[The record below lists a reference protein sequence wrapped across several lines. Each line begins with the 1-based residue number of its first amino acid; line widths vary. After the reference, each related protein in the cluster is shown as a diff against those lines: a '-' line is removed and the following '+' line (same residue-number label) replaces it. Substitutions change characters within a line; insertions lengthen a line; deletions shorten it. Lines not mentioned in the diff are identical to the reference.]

1 MRTDI
6 KRTTMNITT
15 YCNLRCKHCLAFIPY
30 YKDPSHVSAEEA
42 RKVLQTYFRVV
53 DSVEHFTI
61 TGGEPLLNK
70 DAYDIINEVFQY
82 EGQITGSVDFVTNS
96 TIEIPENILNLF
108 ETHRD
113 HAKIVLSD
121 YGPELSTKIDV
132 IREKLE
138 DRNIN
143 YRVSKFY
150 GDDLY
155 YDGWIDF
162 SDQSLKWKTGEEREK
177 NAQKCIQRIGKY
189 FAIYDGELHSCS
201 RSFWRIKQNIIP
213 KIKGEY
219 VDLLA
224 EDTSIEE
231 KRVDLMKMY
240 EMKSST
246 SCAYCVGLC
255 NGIPRVKPAQQLPRE
270 YSGITGQRI

>member
-30 YKDPSHVSAEEA
+30 YKDPSHVSIEEA
-42 RKVLQTYFRVV
+42 KRVLRTYFEVV
-53 DSVEHFTI
+53 DSVEHFTV

-70 DAYDIINEVFQY
+70 DVCRILKEVFLY
-82 EGQITGSVDFVTNS
+82 ESQVTGSIDFVTNS
-96 TIEIPENILNLF
+96 TIEISDDILDVF
-108 ETHRD
+108 EEHKE
-113 HAKIVLSD
+113 HCKIVLSD
-121 YGPELSTKIDV
+121 YGPDLSTKIDR
-132 IREKLE
+132 IRKKLE
-138 DRNIN
+138 QRGIN

-162 SDQSLKWKTGEEREK
+162 TDQSLKWTTEQEREE

-201 RSFWRIKQNIIP
+201 RSFWRIKQGIIP

-219 VDLLA
+219 VDLLN
-224 EDTSIEE
+224 DHMSIEE
-231 KRVDLMKMY
+231 KREDLMKMC

-246 SCAYCVGLC
+246 SCAHCVGLR
-255 NGIPRVKPAQQLPRE
+255 NGVPRVKPAQQLPR
-270 YSGITGQRI
+270 